1 MKGRE
6 QGLIQLRPEIPK
18 AAVNEHTTPEE
29 QFQNRTLR
37 PIIKLQHELL
47 IHQIQAYFRN
57 RKNVF
62 YTLKTDDK
70 NEYLDKIY
78 TTDNVLKIE
87 TISTIVALF
96 TVEEYQYY
104 TENKQKMNKR
114 IVNMVKQ
121 RCKDTLEKL

>member
-1 MKGRE
+1 MKSRKE
-6 QGLIQLRPEIPK
+6 KLILLRPEIPK
-18 AAVNEHTTPEE
+18 AIVHENTTPEE

-96 TVEEYQYY
+96 TIEEYQYY
-104 TENKQKMNKR
+104 AENKQKMNKR
-114 IVNMVKQ
+114 IINIVKQ
-121 RCKDTLEKL
+121 RSKDTIDEL